1 MNFFT
6 VNSSVVQKNS
16 IVFFIIMIISWA
28 LMLILAPFGAN
39 GDEADIGAFLPAEIL
54 TLLYAAAFFSPFAT
68 AIYAWFWVI
77 SQRATHPNAIG
88 LLMAILA
95 TSLSGLVLVWAFNIP

>member
-1 MNFFT
+1 MSFLT
-6 VNSSVVQKNS
+6 VDSSAVQKNS

-28 LMLILAPFGAN
+28 LMLILAPFKATGYET
-39 GDEADIGAFLPAEIL
+39 GIGAFLPAEIL
-54 TLLYAAAFFSPFAT
+54 TILYAAAFFSPFAA

-77 SQRATHPNAIG
+77 SQRAVHPSAIG
-88 LLMAILA
+88 LLIAILA